1 MYSKPPKR
9 DIHRK
14 PWFNRAPMAARF
26 KKTTEQAPTI
36 CAIEQHLQ
44 MVWPTMSKLP
54 GFNDIATY
62 KHHSKSVF
70 FFNYVFLKYLLA
82 KSSSVFRGVLLL
94 LKKGNNK
101 CFKGIWGQAKTYCT
115 AKLSRKNHPKMF
127 RLLSFL
133 KLATFQELSL
143 KGYSPEN

>member
-1 MYSKPPKR
+1 MCHWTTPSDGVANNVK
-9 DIHRK
+9 ITGLQWHR
-14 PWFNRAPMAARF
+14 
-26 KKTTEQAPTI
+26 
-36 CAIEQHLQ
+36 
-44 MVWPTMSKLP
+44 
-54 GFNDIATY
+54 
-62 KHHSKSVF
+62 
-70 FFNYVFLKYLLA
+70 YVQTPLKIRVLFQLCFLKYLLA

-143 KGYSPEN
+143 KGYSPENSPIPWKSADWKTSLSFWNGPFSGDVRALSEGS